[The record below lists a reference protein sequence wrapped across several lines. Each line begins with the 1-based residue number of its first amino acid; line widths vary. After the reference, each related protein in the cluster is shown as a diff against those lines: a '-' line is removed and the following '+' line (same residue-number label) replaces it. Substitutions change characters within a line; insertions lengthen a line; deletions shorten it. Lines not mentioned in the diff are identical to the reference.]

1 MGRGRD
7 ASAAVREQ
15 IPPHPINT
23 FGGGRGAALLA
34 AARAAVEE
42 PVPPPPRSPFSRG
55 RGAALL
61 AAVNAFAGAQPP
73 PPPGGIYNCQEKPIS
88 DATGEG
94 DC

>member
-1 MGRGRD
+1 MGRG
-7 ASAAVREQ
+7 
-15 IPPHPINT
+15 IPPVSVNT

-42 PVPPPPRSPFSRG
+42 PVPPPPISPVGRG

-73 PPPGGIYNCQEKPIS
+73 PAPGRITIVRRTQSPTQQERAIA
-88 DATGEG
+88 DRIIWDDELL
-94 DC
+94 